1 MLIRMLRKVGRPAK
15 GIHLAE
21 TASKSDTA
29 SVRETREMLMK
40 AALPHVPNTGW
51 TDRTFRSAAND
62 SGIELV
68 RARAACSRGALDLA
82 WEFHAAGDDRM
93 VEEAGKADFSAL
105 KFRDRISEMVFLR
118 LESMEDD
125 KEVVRRCMSL
135 YALPQYALEGARAL
149 WTTSDRIWTHLG
161 DPSSDLNWYT
171 KRASLSAVIGSATLH
186 WLGDASDGNFETR
199 SFIDRRID
207 EVMKIEKAKASLR
220 NNPAFRPFAEGI
232 ERFARSIRAPR
243 NRRGANSGS
252 ANGEAG

>member
-1 MLIRMLRKVGRPAK
+1 MSRTFCGPAK
-15 GIHLAE
+15 DIHLAE
-21 TASKSDTA
+21 NASKSDGA
-29 SVRETREMLMK
+29 SVRETREKLMR
-40 AALPHVPNTGW
+40 AALPHVPHTGW
-51 TDRTFRSAAND
+51 TDRTFRSAASD

-82 WEFHAAGDDRM
+82 WEFHAACDNRM

-105 KFRDRISEMVFLR
+105 RFRDRISEMVFLR
-118 LESMEDD
+118 LEAMDDD

-135 YALPQYALEGARAL
+135 YALPQHALEGARAL
-149 WTTSDRIWTHLG
+149 WTTSDRIWTHLR
-161 DPSSDLNWYT
+161 DPSADLNWYT

-186 WLGDASDGNFETR
+186 WLEDASNGNFETR
-199 SFIDRRID
+199 SFINRRID

-252 ANGEAG
+252 ANGKTG